1 MGQTECR
8 VVVEGDTVAE
18 ILDFDYSDDV
28 MAIAEDAHFTVDNTG
43 RKYRDKLRLGQ
54 RVEFILIN
62 KDVNGGAPTVKHR
75 GRITRRAPKYNST
88 DGNVLAI
95 TSSDLGWHLTNSDAP
110 LWLRLTNK
118 TYADLV
124 DPKVSKFFDP
134 SWGFQGVR
142 FDGDIRRK
150 LKQGVAAVA
159 MAAQQP
165 VGILNVIQVEPGEK
179 AADKFLEYCRR
190 LNLLVN
196 VSPDGYLCCYRPN
209 DRQDPLFALRNV
221 TGDSANNV
229 LGAELIEDARTIYT
243 DTVCV
248 GEQIGEE
255 VAVTTLQNT
264 RPNARKKRGRVDHV
278 GALPF
283 TNRKTFVDGEMFENG
298 LAQRSAEWTYKRGMF
313 DAWYVVYDV
322 AEHHQGGK
330 WWVADSVVHIE
341 DEDLGL
347 SGNHYIQAVRCR
359 GSKSDADVAQIV
371 VRKPG
376 LLSAAFGEI
385 PNPPIYRASGVEGQP
400 KAAQ

>member
-8 VVVEGDTVAE
+8 VVVDGETVAE

-28 MAIAEDAHFTVDNTG
+28 MAIAEDAHFTVDNTAS
-43 RKYRDKLRLGQ
+43 KYRDKLRLGQ
-54 RVEFILIN
+54 KVEFTLIN

-75 GRITRRAPKYNST
+75 GRITRRAPKYSAT
-88 DGNVLAI
+88 DGSMLPI
-95 TSSDLGWHLTNSDAP
+95 TSSDLGWHLTNCDAP

-124 DPKVSKFFDP
+124 DPQISKFYDP

-142 FDGDIRRK
+142 FDGNIRRK
-150 LKQGVAAVA
+150 LKQGVAAAAV
-159 MAAQQP
+159 AAQQ
-165 VGILNVIQVEPGEK
+165 VVDVLHVIQVEAGEK

-196 VSPDGYLCCYRPN
+196 VSPDGYLCCFRPN
-209 DRQDPLFALRNV
+209 DRQEPQFSLRNV
-221 TGDSANNV
+221 TGDSGNNV
-229 LGAELIEDARTIYT
+229 LGAELVEDARTMYT
-243 DTVCV
+243 DTICV
-248 GEQIGEE
+248 GEQIGYEGSNDDK
-255 VAVTTLQNT
+255 LS
-264 RPNARKKRGRVDHV
+264 PNARKKRGRVSHV

-283 TNRKTFVDGEMFENG
+283 LHRRTFVDGEMFENG
-298 LAQRSAEWTYKRGMF
+298 LAQKAAEWTYKRGMS
-313 DAWYVVYDV
+313 DAWSVVYDV

-341 DEDLGL
+341 DELLGL
-347 SGNHYIQAVRCR
+347 SGNYYIQAVRCR
-359 GSKSDADVAQIV
+359 GNKSDADVSQIV

-385 PNPPIYRASGVEGQP
+385 PNPPIYRASSVEGKP
-400 KAAQ
+400 EAAQ